1 MEPLDLVRSFPV
13 AEGIFYHGLKYNEN
27 VSILRELLP
36 SLEDDQFVEIVQ
48 RIASG
53 EPFAHI
59 LRELGMFPQPDEALV
74 DIFSA
79 AAEALYGQGTEA
91 QEGEATEDAER
102 RGMDG
107 SEIPGVHPVS
117 PEASFNEVAPFEEV
131 RDSDEDSLRR
141 SEQKD

>member
-36 SLEDDQFVEIVQ
+36 SLEDGQFMEIVQ

-91 QEGEATEDAER
+91 QEGEATEDAEW
-102 RGMDG
+102 GQVDG
-107 SEIPGVHPVS
+107 GEILGIHSIS
-117 PEASFNEVAPFEEV
+117 PEE
-131 RDSDEDSLRR
+131 RDPEMGTVENIRTDDEKAVQGL
-141 SEQKD
+141 